1 MNTTT
6 KPAAAMPTDEAIA
19 WGAERETTMTTREKL
34 ERKAERRD
42 EWAESRREA
51 ASAAFSSA
59 RETASN
65 IPLGQPVLVGHHSE
79 SKMRN
84 LYNGIARKMDAGCES
99 AKIADLHT
107 SKAAG
112 IREQLDRSIFSD
124 DPDAVDALQAR
135 IAELEAKQE
144 KMKAAN
150 KICRNTK
157 TTEAEKAEALRELFH
172 GISDYCI
179 RDMLHPEYSYEKPG
193 FPSYALANNSG
204 NIARLKKRVKE
215 VERRNLL
222 ADKAAEAAD
231 GVAVTGDAEYVS
243 VTFAKKPEY
252 GIIRDMKDAGFRW
265 GGGSWHGR
273 REALPE
279 SVTELL

>member
-1 MNTTT
+1 
-6 KPAAAMPTDEAIA
+6 
-19 WGAERETTMTTREKL
+19 MTTREKL
-34 ERKAERRD
+34 ERKAERRN

-51 ASAAFSSA
+51 SNAAFASA

-65 IPLGQPVLVGHHSE
+65 IPLAQPILVGHHSE

-99 AKIADLHT
+99 AKIADLHA
-107 SKAAG
+107 SKAVG
-112 IREQLDRSIFSD
+112 IQQQLDRCIFSD
-124 DPDAVDALQAR
+124 DPDAVEAIQAR
-135 IAELEAKQE
+135 IAELEEKQE

-157 TTEAEKAEALRELFH
+157 TTEVEKSEALRELFH
-172 GISDYCI
+172 RISDESI

-193 FPSYALANNSG
+193 FPAYALANNSG

-222 ADKAAEAAD
+222 ADKAAEASG
-231 GVAVTGDAEYVS
+231 GVAITGDAEYVS
-243 VTFAKKPEY
+243 VTFAEKPEY
-252 GIIRDMKDAGFRW
+252 GIIRNLKSAGFRW

>member
-1 MNTTT
+1 
-6 KPAAAMPTDEAIA
+6 
-19 WGAERETTMTTREKL
+19 MTTREKL
-34 ERKAERRD
+34 ERKAALREK
-42 EWAESRREA
+42 WAESRREA
-51 ASAAFSSA
+51 AGAAFSSA

-65 IPLGQPVLVGHHSE
+65 IPLAQPILVGHHSE

-99 AKIADLHT
+99 AKIADLHA

-112 IREQLDRSIFSD
+112 IREQLGRSIFSD
-124 DPDAVDALQAR
+124 DPDAVEAIQAR

-144 KMKAAN
+144 VMKTAN
-150 KICRNTK
+150 KICRNMK
-157 TTEAEKAEALRELFH
+157 TTEEEKIASLRGLYP
-172 GISDYCI
+172 GISENSI
-179 RDMLHPEYSYEKPG
+179 HEMLHPTYSYERPG

-204 NIARLKKRVKE
+204 NIARLKKRVQE

-222 ADKAAEAAD
+222 ADKAAEASG
-231 GVAVTGDAEYVS
+231 GVAVTGNDEYVS
-243 VTFAKKPEY
+243 VTFAEKPEY
-252 GIIRDMKDAGFRW
+252 GIIRDLKDAGFRW

-279 SVTELL
+279 SVTDLL

>member
-1 MNTTT
+1 
-6 KPAAAMPTDEAIA
+6 
-19 WGAERETTMTTREKL
+19 MTTREKL
-34 ERKAERRD
+34 ERKAERRE

-84 LYNGIARKMDAGCES
+84 LYNGIARKMDAGVES
-99 AKIADLHT
+99 AKIADLHE

-112 IREQLDRSIFSD
+112 IREQLDRCIFSD

-135 IAELEAKQE
+135 VAELEEKQE

-157 TTEAEKAEALRELFH
+157 TTEAEKSVALRELF
-172 GISDYCI
+172 GRISDERI
-179 RDMLHPEYSYEKPG
+179 HEMLHPTYSYEKPG
-193 FPSYALANNSG
+193 FPAYALANNSG
-204 NIARLKKRVKE
+204 NITRLKKRIIE
-215 VERRNLL
+215 VEHRNAL
-222 ADKAAEAAD
+222 AEKAEASG
-231 GVAVTGDAEYVS
+231 GVAITGDAEYVT
-243 VTFAKKPEY
+243 VTFAEKPEY
-252 GIIRDMKDAGFRW
+252 GIIRDLKSAGFHW

>member
-1 MNTTT
+1 
-6 KPAAAMPTDEAIA
+6 
-19 WGAERETTMTTREKL
+19 
-34 ERKAERRD
+34 
-42 EWAESRREA
+42 
-51 ASAAFSSA
+51 
-59 RETASN
+59 
-65 IPLGQPVLVGHHSE
+65 
-79 SKMRN
+79 MRG
-84 LYNGIARKMDAGCES
+84 LYDGIARKMDAGCES
-99 AKIADLHT
+99 AKIADLHA

-124 DPDAVDALQAR
+124 DPDAVEALNAR

-157 TTEAEKAEALRELFH
+157 TTEEQKAEALRELFP
-172 GISDYCI
+172 GISAESI
-179 RDMLHPEYSYEKPG
+179 REMLHPEYSYEKPG
-193 FPSYALANNSG
+193 FPSYHLANNNA
-204 NIARLKKRVKE
+204 NIARLKKRVQE

-222 ADKAAEAAD
+222 ADKAAEASG
-231 GVAVTGDAEYVS
+231 GVAITGDAEYIT
-243 VTFAKKPEY
+243 VTFAEKPEY
-252 GIIRDMKDAGFRW
+252 RIIRDLKSAGFHW

>member
-1 MNTTT
+1 
-6 KPAAAMPTDEAIA
+6 
-19 WGAERETTMTTREKL
+19 MTRREKL
-34 ERKAERRD
+34 ERKAERRE

-84 LYNGIARKMDAGCES
+84 LYNGIARKMDAGVES
-99 AKIADLHT
+99 AKMADVHE

-124 DPDAVDALQAR
+124 DPDAIEALNAR
-135 IAELEAKQE
+135 IAELEEKQE

-157 TTEAEKAEALRELFH
+157 TTETEKSEALRELFP
-172 GISDYCI
+172 GISAESI
-179 RDMLHPEYSYEKPG
+179 RDMLHPTYSYEKPG
-193 FPSYALANNSG
+193 FPSYHLANNSA
-204 NIARLKKRVKE
+204 NIARLKKRIIE
-215 VERRNLL
+215 VERRNAL
-222 ADKAAEAAD
+222 AEKADAAG
-231 GVAVTGDAEYVS
+231 GVAITGDAEYVT
-243 VTFAKKPEY
+243 VTFAEKPEH
-252 GIIRDMKDAGFRW
+252 GIIRDLKDAGFRW

-273 REALPE
+273 REVLPE
-279 SVTELL
+279 SVNEL